1 MESGKESGLSYRK
14 SGQMLPGEMD
24 QSLGRNQLGWLGA
37 GPFRWGWECGR
48 DPGLTDGKTGIHD
61 KCVKSYQEMG

>member
-1 MESGKESGLSYRK
+1 MESGKESGLRYHK
-14 SGQMLPGEMD
+14 SGQMLPGGMD
-24 QSLGRNQLGWLGA
+24 QTLERNQLAWLGA

-48 DPGLTDGKTGIHD
+48 DPGVTDGKMGIQD

>member
-1 MESGKESGLSYRK
+1 MGRCF
-14 SGQMLPGEMD
+14 PGGMD
-24 QSLGRNQLGWLGA
+24 QTLERNQLAWLGA

-48 DPGLTDGKTGIHD
+48 DPGVTDGKMGIHD